1 MTQKPKN
8 ALTIINLEKS
18 FNDVM
23 ALNDISLEVQ
33 EGEFCTLLGASG
45 SGKTTLLRVIAGF
58 ESPNNGSLEINGK
71 NVSTLPIA
79 DRNLSLIHI

>member
-1 MTQKPKN
+1 MHYLHRKEKMTQTFKN
-8 ALTIINLEKS
+8 TLTIKNLEKS

-33 EGEFCTLLGASG
+33 QGEFCSLLGASG

-58 ESPNNGSLEINGK
+58 ESPDKGSLEINGK
-71 NVSTLPIA
+71 N
-79 DRNLSLIHI
+79 LIQD